1 MLTDIDFFII
11 RCHISWIICATSSS
25 WSNSCRFNFQL
36 LAKIVVIHFP
46 WYSVDTDAFFRDAS
60 RILFVRYQYNSNQ
73 YLTYCNLHPKIMEKT
88 NLFLLPLNFSI
99 KHKIFFDLKC
109 SGPTLANKLL
119 SLCLEHYKLAS
130 TTVTGIPMKEE
141 QNASSSAN
149 YDVELFHVAEA
160 HAALQ
165 GDTGDLLLTKEECDY
180 DTLCLI
186 IIILIIS
193 VIIR

>member
-1 MLTDIDFFII
+1 M
-11 RCHISWIICATSSS
+11 
-25 WSNSCRFNFQL
+25 
-36 LAKIVVIHFP
+36 K
-46 WYSVDTDAFFRDAS
+46 Y
-60 RILFVRYQYNSNQ
+60 
-73 YLTYCNLHPKIMEKT
+73 
-88 NLFLLPLNFSI
+88 
-99 KHKIFFDLKC
+99 

-160 HAALQ
+160 HAALL
-165 GDTGDLLLTKEECDY
+165 GDTGDLPLTKKEECEY
-180 DTLCLI
+180 DTVSLI
-186 IIILIIS
+186 IIIIIIVI